1 MAAALQVL
9 DYNKLDNFRVHENK
23 NVVWFSSTDFPIL
36 MDIHQLEIMSCIN
49 LKEKLVRV
57 VRMDITFGAW
67 IKEIANDDEELICD
81 IIRKCNMRDSMRL
94 YCLHHRKKE
103 FNNMT
108 TESKDESTRGSV
120 ATEKHHD
127 TSRILDFYPDDLKL
141 RILRG
146 E

>member
-81 IIRKCNMRDSMRL
+81 IIRKCNMRDSMTVINLDYFRHFFNRL
-94 YCLHHRKKE
+94 HKVLPWIC
-103 FNNMT
+103 
-108 TESKDESTRGSV
+108 
-120 ATEKHHD
+120 
-127 TSRILDFYPDDLKL
+127 
-141 RILRG
+141 
-146 E
+146 